1 MEKNSGGERPT
12 RCGFVSLIG
21 APNAGKSTITND
33 FADSK
38 VSIVS
43 PKAQTTR
50 TLIKGIGIFE
60 NTQIIFLDTP
70 GIFKPKRRF
79 DRSMVA
85 SAWSGAADGDILVL
99 VVDAKRG
106 FDEET
111 RAIVDELNDKKR
123 EAVLLLNKIDLVEKQ
138 KLLPLAAELNAAG
151 RFTETFMV
159 SASTGLNMSDFY
171 RYLAENLPESPWY
184 YPEEQMSDLP
194 LRLLA
199 AEVVREKLFLYL
211 KEELP
216 YSLTVE
222 PELWE
227 RRQDNSVRAE
237 MTIYVEREGQKKII
251 IGRGGEMLKKIGQT
265 ARLEL
270 EEMLEER
277 IHLFLFVKV
286 RENWS
291 EDPARYQDWGL
302 VYNV

>member
-1 MEKNSGGERPT
+1 MVNKKKNTQQEPAT
-12 RCGFVSLIG
+12 RCGFVALIG
-21 APNAGKSTITND
+21 APNAGKSTITNN
-33 FADSK
+33 FVGSK

-43 PKAQTTR
+43 PKEQTTR
-50 TLIKGIGIFE
+50 TMVKGIGIYG

-251 IGRGGEMLKKIGQT
+251 IGRGGEMLIPTGQT
-265 ARLEL
+265 EL
-270 EEMLEER
+270 RGGDKIIIFGTAASMEAALA
-277 IHLFLFVKV
+277 IF
-286 RENWS
+286 
-291 EDPARYQDWGL
+291 G
-302 VYNV
+302 

>member
-1 MEKNSGGERPT
+1 MDNQIK

-21 APNAGKSTITND
+21 APNVGKSTITND
-33 FADSK
+33 FVGSK

-50 TLIKGIGIFE
+50 TLIKGIGVYE

-85 SAWSGAADGDILVL
+85 SAWNGAADGDILVL
-99 VVDAKRG
+99 VVDARRG
-106 FDEET
+106 FDNET
-111 RAIVDELNDKKR
+111 KAIVDELKLKQQKM
-123 EAVLLLNKIDLVEKQ
+123 VLLLNKIDLVHKE
-138 KLLPLAAELNAAG
+138 KLLPLAEEINQTAL
-151 RFTETFMV
+151 FSETFMV
-159 SASTGLNMSDFY
+159 SAATGENMKDFY
-171 RYLAENLPESPWY
+171 HYLAENLPQSPWY

-211 KEELP
+211 QEEIP

-227 RRQDNSVRAE
+227 RRIDGSIRTE
-237 MTIYVEREGQKKII
+237 ITIYVEREGQKKII
-251 IGRGGEMLKKIGQT
+251 IGHNGEMIKKIVQT

-270 EEMLEER
+270 EKMLDER

-302 VYNV
+302 IYNV